1 MAKIPSCGGVLT
13 LSRPNQM
20 PYLYRLMRRFL
31 LTLSILAF
39 FALSAHA
46 VQVRGTVS
54 DQDGEPIAYAN
65 VFLQNTTYGVLTNIK
80 GEYFIELEPG
90 THLLA
95 FSSLGFGKVTKEIV
109 VAQTAL
115 VIDVMLLPDGVSL
128 DTVVVTA
135 GRKDPAYA
143 IMEQVIA
150 NKKRY
155 QHQFSSYTRETYL
168 KASLEVELIKKEA
181 PIDSLAADS
190 LATDSLVDDS
200 LPRKIAD
207 LPKEDTVLRQGFKDG
222 PGIGPFIYRKGYKDG
237 LGSDPNKPKEDPLKK
252 DERRKLN
259 LIESIST
266 TYFADPNSYKS
277 IIHAY
282 RDLSEKGEGGS
293 NISVGEDG
301 VDVASYQTITNN
313 PYLFYLDPTDA
324 EFNFYDNLITVLRLG
339 DQPFVSPL
347 NSTSWRLTYRYRL
360 VESFLEG
367 GRVIHRIAI
376 TPFNREGAVFEGEIC
391 VVDGLWAIKSV
402 NLQILRGN
410 LSFFRDFRMLHDY
423 AMTDDQRWTLSR
435 EEYYYTVKDPRE
447 RYYGNTIAVHKDYHL
462 DITHPKNFFRNE
474 LRRVEKEAFEMDST
488 YWDSLR
494 PITLKKAELEF
505 IHVQDSIR
513 EYHQTAEYLNEQ
525 DSIYNHLSVWDVLL
539 QGMGWRDRKRRMEYF
554 IAPLISQPNFFGVG
568 GYRHN
573 LNGNIT
579 KTFAHYHRLEL
590 NTELD
595 YGVVN
600 RDLKYFVKIGFVYA
614 PKHFSSFYVKG
625 GDRYS
630 MVTSVTSVVGI
641 FSRANWVRKLYG
653 GVGHSTELLNGLYWN
668 IDLDFADRQA
678 IAGLNLDNDIFGG
691 INDPLNFATYREFL
705 ISTRLRW
712 VPFQKYHSEPYR
724 KVVVGSAW
732 PEFELSYKKGIPGVF
747 GSEINFDKV
756 ELRVSHEFR
765 PGTIGVSRWALV
777 AGSFIQEANL
787 RINDFKYFRGSTP
800 YLFTNP
806 MEDFQ
811 NLDSTYGTTGTY
823 FQANY
828 LHNDGGSIVNKIP
841 LLRRTPLE
849 LVGGV
854 SVLSIPDKELLHAE
868 VFGGVMMPF
877 RIKQQRFKA
886 GVLYASS
893 YSTSFGNAISGQ
905 IKFGITFYD
914 TWKNRWNW

>member
-1 MAKIPSCGGVLT
+1 
-13 LSRPNQM
+13 M
-20 PYLYRLMRRFL
+20 PYLYRPMHLRL
-31 LTLSILAF
+31 LFILLVSLLSTR
-39 FALSAHA
+39 ALA

-80 GEYFIELEPG
+80 GEYFIELDPG
-90 THLLA
+90 THQLS
-95 FSSLGFGKVTKEIV
+95 FSSLGFSKVTKEVIV
-109 VAQTAL
+109 EKTAIVL
-115 VIDVMLLPDGVSL
+115 DITLLPDGVSI
-128 DTVVVTA
+128 DTVTVTA

-143 IMEQVIA
+143 IMQQVID

-155 QHQFSSYTRETYL
+155 QHQFNSYTRETYL
-168 KASLEVELIKKEA
+168 KASLEVELIKKEKA
-181 PIDSLAADS
+181 DSLAADS
-190 LATDSLVDDS
+190 LAIDSLVDDS

-207 LPKEDTVLRQGFKDG
+207 LPPSTASGQAPEDTVLRKGYKDG
-222 PGIGPFIYRKGYKDG
+222 PGIGPFIWRKGYKDG
-237 LGSDPNKPKEDPLKK
+237 LGSDPDKPKEDPLKK

-293 NISVGEDG
+293 TISVGEDG
-301 VDVASYQTITNN
+301 VDVANYQTITNN

-324 EFNFYDNLITVLRLG
+324 EFNFYDNLIRVLRLG
-339 DQPFVSPL
+339 DQPFISPL
-347 NSTSWRLTYRYRL
+347 SSTAWRLTYRYRL
-360 VESFLEG
+360 VESFLES

-376 TPFNREGAVFEGEIC
+376 TPINREGAVFEGEIC

-410 LSFFRDFRMLHDY
+410 LSFFRDFRMLHAYD
-423 AMTDDQRWTLSR
+423 MTDDQRWTLSR

-447 RYYGNTIAVHKDYHL
+447 RYYGNTIAIHTDYQL
-462 DITHPKNFFRNE
+462 DVQHPKNFFRNE

-505 IHVQDSIR
+505 IHIQDSIR
-513 EYHQTAEYLNEQ
+513 AYHESADYLREQ
-525 DSIYNHLSVWDVLL
+525 DSIYNHLSVWDILL

-554 IAPLISQPNFFGVG
+554 INPLISQPNFFGVG
-568 GYRHN
+568 GYRHM
-573 LNGNIT
+573 LGGNIT

-590 NTELD
+590 NTEID

-600 RDLKYFVKIGFVYA
+600 GDVKYFAKLSFVYN
-614 PKHFSSFYVKG
+614 PKHFSGFYIKG

-641 FSRANWVRKLYG
+641 FSRNNWVRKLYG
-653 GVGHSTELLNGLYWN
+653 GVGHTTELLNGLYWD

-678 IAGLNLDNDIFGG
+678 ISGLNLDNDIFGG

-705 ISTRLRW
+705 IATRLRW
-712 VPFQKYHSEPYR
+712 TPFQKYHSEPYR
-724 KVVVGSAW
+724 KVVVSSTW
-732 PEFELSYKKGIPGVF
+732 PTFELSYRKGLPGVF

-756 ELRVSHEFR
+756 ELRVTDEFR
-765 PGTIGVSRWALV
+765 PGSFGISRWALV
-777 AGSFIQEANL
+777 VGSYIQEENL
-787 RINDFKYFRGSTP
+787 RVNDYKYFRGSTP
-800 YLFTNP
+800 FLFTNP

-811 NLDSTYGTTGTY
+811 NLDTTYGTTGTFY
-823 FQANY
+823 QANF
-828 LHNDGGSIVNKIP
+828 LHNEAGSLINKIP

-849 LVGGV
+849 LNAGA
-854 SVLSIPDKELLHAE
+854 SFLAIPDKDLLHVE
-868 VFGGVMMPF
+868 VFGGITMPF

-886 GVLYASS
+886 GVMYVTS